1 MSGED
6 KKLRIWVDGCFDMM
20 HWGHANA
27 IRQAKKEGHFLVV
40 GVHSDAEI
48 LANKGPTVMKEEER
62 YEAVRACKWVDQVVP
77 DSPYVTSLE
86 YMDKYKCD
94 VCIHGDDLVTTP
106 DGKDTYQAIKDAN
119 RFKTVPRTEGVS
131 TTALVRRMLQA
142 TQSETSSESVRISFT
157 RGEIAFFSECAGAI
171 LMIFELL

>member
-1 MSGED
+1 MAE
-6 KKLRIWVDGCFDMM
+6 KRPLRIWVDGCFDMM

-27 IRQAKKEGHFLVV
+27 IRQAKLQGHTLVV

-62 YEAVRACKWVDQVVP
+62 YAAVAACKWVDEMVP
-77 DSPYVTSLE
+77 AAPYVTSLQ
-86 YMDKYKCD
+86 YMDQYQCD
-94 VCIHGDDLVTTP
+94 LCIHGDDIVTTP
-106 DGKDTYQAIKDAN
+106 DGQDTYQAIKDAG

-142 TQSETSSESVRISFT
+142 TQQEQQKPQASTADSNASVRVSFLSS
-157 RGEIAFFSECAGAI
+157 AP
-171 LMIFELL
+171 LLCF